1 MNEAQLGHRLD
12 ELETIGLDPSWNKAN
27 HTLAVLVAITDLIY
41 QLPPESNFEGDREV
55 YMVGQG

>member
-1 MNEAQLGHRLD
+1 MNEAQLRHRLD
-12 ELETIGLDPSWNKAN
+12 ELEKIGLDPSGDKAD

-41 QLPPESNFEGDREV
+41 QLPPESNSEGDREV